1 MKRKLSHFACIL
13 TLVDLLKT
21 ENIISYHV
29 IHMPHIIC
37 SISYG
42 PYAMNIVK
50 RVPDNTITSDPNG
63 TDYTAPRGLL
73 ARLVK
78 LGHFLNRLH

>member
-1 MKRKLSHFACIL
+1 
-13 TLVDLLKT
+13 
-21 ENIISYHV
+21 
-29 IHMPHIIC
+29 MPHIVR